1 MILLLPDD
9 LINSKNY
16 DEVYKLIDS
25 SCLGINFQ
33 TIDDN
38 GNKIKIKELK
48 KREALKK
55 LEELGET
62 KVLEKYKAGK
72 YRQI

>member
-16 DEVYKLIDS
+16 AEVYKLIDS

-72 YRQI
+72 YIQI

>member
-38 GNKIKIKELK
+38 GNKLKIKELK

-72 YRQI
+72 YIQI

>member
-33 TIDDN
+33 TVDDN

-72 YRQI
+72 YIQI

>member
-72 YRQI
+72 YIQI